1 MVGSVLGEAS
11 SSGGLGGDLV
21 GVRCNVNRCAWG
33 LCISILFAC
42 FLETLKDGIH
52 FLS

>member
-1 MVGSVLGEAS
+1 MVGSVLGGAG
-11 SSGGLGGDLV
+11 SSGGLGGELLW
-21 GVRCNVNRCAWG
+21 VRRDVNHYAWG

>member
-1 MVGSVLGEAS
+1 MVGSVLGVAGFS
-11 SSGGLGGDLV
+11 RGLGGELV
-21 GVRCNVNRCAWG
+21 GVRHDVNHCAWG

>member
-1 MVGSVLGEAS
+1 MGTVLGEAG
-11 SSGGLGGDLV
+11 SSGGLGGELV
-21 GVRCNVNRCAWG
+21 GVRWDVNHCAWG